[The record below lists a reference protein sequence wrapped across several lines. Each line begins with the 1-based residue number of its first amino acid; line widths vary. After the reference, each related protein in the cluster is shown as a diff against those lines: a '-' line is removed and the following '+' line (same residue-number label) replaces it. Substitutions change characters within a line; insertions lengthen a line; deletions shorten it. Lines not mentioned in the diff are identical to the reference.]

1 MPVRARNSE
10 VDMLT
15 ERIRNKELLKKV
27 VSPEAAASLLSD
39 GMTIATAGDA
49 KRGFPSAFFC
59 ALAQRAKRGEVKN
72 LTLWASS
79 LPDELE
85 GMLAEA
91 GALKRRL
98 GSHANATLRKQINSG
113 KVLCNDMRAEMLSF
127 MARSK
132 MLGKLDFAVVDA
144 VAITE
149 EGFIVPSHTPI
160 DIASYVEAADKVI
173 IEIDGALPPE
183 IEGMYDHYLP
193 ELKPYI
199 KEIPLYNVDQRIGT
213 PYIPISQDKISCIV
227 ISNCEKKGAKP
238 TASDERSDKLAEHL
252 VEFLKKEVKDGRL
265 PPNLYPI
272 EIGLGSIADA
282 IMKNLACR
290 DFCNLEIFTAVV
302 ADGVIDLID
311 AGKCRAVSSCSMLVS
326 DVGWAKFCSDIERFK
341 KTLIIRPLEIIDHP
355 ETFRRLRVI
364 AMNGAIE
371 ADIYGHINS
380 SHIGGVCLVNGVGGS
395 SVFASNA
402 YVSIFTFFSTSNA
415 GNVSAIVPMVSHVDS
430 TEHFVDVI
438 VTEIGL
444 ADLRG
449 LSPVERAEAIIENCA
464 HPDYRPLLRE
474 YFEKARKEVG
484 GHEPHILEEAF
495 SFHQRL
501 KKQKTMK
508 FI

>member
-1 MPVRARNSE
+1 M
-10 VDMLT
+10 
-15 ERIRNKELLKKV
+15 
-27 VSPEAAASLLSD
+27 
-39 GMTIATAGDA
+39 
-49 KRGFPSAFFC
+49 
-59 ALAQRAKRGEVKN
+59 
-72 LTLWASS
+72 
-79 LPDELE
+79 
-85 GMLAEA
+85 
-91 GALKRRL
+91 
-98 GSHANATLRKQINSG
+98 
-113 KVLCNDMRAEMLSF
+113 
-127 MARSK
+127 
-132 MLGKLDFAVVDA
+132 
-144 VAITE
+144 
-149 EGFIVPSHTPI
+149 
-160 DIASYVEAADKVI
+160 
-173 IEIDGALPPE
+173 
-183 IEGMYDHYLP
+183 
-193 ELKPYI
+193 
-199 KEIPLYNVDQRIGT
+199 DQRIGT

>member
-183 IEGMYDHYLP
+183 IE
-193 ELKPYI
+193 
-199 KEIPLYNVDQRIGT
+199 V
-213 PYIPISQDKISCIV
+213 
-227 ISNCEKKGAKP
+227 
-238 TASDERSDKLAEHL
+238 
-252 VEFLKKEVKDGRL
+252 
-265 PPNLYPI
+265 
-272 EIGLGSIADA
+272 
-282 IMKNLACR
+282 
-290 DFCNLEIFTAVV
+290 
-302 ADGVIDLID
+302 
-311 AGKCRAVSSCSMLVS
+311 
-326 DVGWAKFCSDIERFK
+326 
-341 KTLIIRPLEIIDHP
+341 
-355 ETFRRLRVI
+355 
-364 AMNGAIE
+364 
-371 ADIYGHINS
+371 
-380 SHIGGVCLVNGVGGS
+380 
-395 SVFASNA
+395 
-402 YVSIFTFFSTSNA
+402 
-415 GNVSAIVPMVSHVDS
+415 
-430 TEHFVDVI
+430 
-438 VTEIGL
+438 
-444 ADLRG
+444 
-449 LSPVERAEAIIENCA
+449 
-464 HPDYRPLLRE
+464 
-474 YFEKARKEVG
+474 
-484 GHEPHILEEAF
+484 
-495 SFHQRL
+495 
-501 KKQKTMK
+501 
-508 FI
+508 